1 MLVVNKYA
9 IGQIKAR
16 KGIIMTIT
24 LANSNTFAARQI
36 LRGMVDNHNVV
47 RTIFNSFERKLYTAI
62 RESVDQP
69 YDARKAKVQKII
81 DDTAKLSKIHNRV
94 VSAYLEMIKIKEPY
108 ALFHL
113 DDFME
118 KDFNRV
124 TLGEVY
130 FILWYEKMSANEN
143 KEEN

>member
-1 MLVVNKYA
+1 
-9 IGQIKAR
+9 
-16 KGIIMTIT
+16 MTIT
-24 LANSNTFAARQI
+24 VNNSNTFAARQI
-36 LRGMVDNHNVV
+36 LKGMVDNHNVV
-47 RTIFNSFERKLYTAI
+47 RTIFNSFDRKLHTTI

-69 YDARKAKVQKII
+69 YEDRKAKVHKLI
-81 DDTAKLSKIHNRV
+81 DTTSEMSKIHGRV
-94 VSAYLEMIKIKEPY
+94 VNAYLEMIKIKEPY

-118 KDFNRV
+118 EDFNRV

>member
-1 MLVVNKYA
+1 
-9 IGQIKAR
+9 
-16 KGIIMTIT
+16 MTIT

-36 LRGMVDNHNVV
+36 LKGMVDNHNVV

-62 RESVDQP
+62 RESVDRP
-69 YDARKAKVQKII
+69 YEDRKAMVHKLI
-81 DDTAKLSKIHNRV
+81 DQTSEMSKIHGRV
-94 VSAYLEMIKIKEPY
+94 VNAYLEMIKIKEPY

-118 KDFNRV
+118 EDFNRV

>member
-1 MLVVNKYA
+1 
-9 IGQIKAR
+9 
-16 KGIIMTIT
+16 MTIT
-24 LANSNTFAARQI
+24 LNNANTFAARQI
-36 LRGMVDNHNVV
+36 LKGMVDNHNVV

-62 RESVDQP
+62 RESADQP
-69 YDARKAKVQKII
+69 YDVRKAMVHKII
-81 DDTAKLSKIHNRV
+81 DDTSKLSKIHNRV
-94 VSAYLEMIKIKEPY
+94 VNAYLEMIKIKEPY

-118 KDFNRV
+118 EDFNKV

-130 FILWYEKMSANEN
+130 FILWYEKAYAENN

>member
-1 MLVVNKYA
+1 
-9 IGQIKAR
+9 
-16 KGIIMTIT
+16 MTIT
-24 LANSNTFAARQI
+24 LNNSNTFAARQI
-36 LRGMVDNHNVV
+36 LKSMVDKHNVV
-47 RTIFNSFERKLYTAI
+47 RTIFNSFDRKLHTLI

-69 YDARKAKVQKII
+69 YEDRKAMVHKLI
-81 DDTAKLSKIHNRV
+81 DQTSEMSKIHGRV
-94 VSAYLEMIKIKEPY
+94 VNAYLEMIKIKEPY

-118 KDFNRV
+118 EDFNRV

>member
-1 MLVVNKYA
+1 
-9 IGQIKAR
+9 
-16 KGIIMTIT
+16 MTIT
-24 LANSNTFAARQI
+24 LNNANTFAARQI

-62 RESVDQP
+62 RESVDQS
-69 YDARKAKVQKII
+69 YEDRKAKVQKII
-81 DDTAKLSKIHNRV
+81 DGTAKLSKIHNRV
-94 VSAYLEMIKIKEPY
+94 VNAYLEMIKIKEPY

-118 KDFNRV
+118 EDFNRV

-130 FILWYEKMSANEN
+130 FILWYEKMSTNEN

>member
-1 MLVVNKYA
+1 
-9 IGQIKAR
+9 
-16 KGIIMTIT
+16 MTIT

-36 LRGMVDNHNVV
+36 LKGMVDNHNVV
-47 RTIFNSFERKLYTAI
+47 RTIFNSFDRKLHTLI
-62 RESVDQP
+62 RESADQP
-69 YDARKAKVQKII
+69 YEDRKAKVHKLI
-81 DDTAKLSKIHNRV
+81 DDTSKLSKIHGRV
-94 VSAYLEMIKIKEPY
+94 VNAYLEMIKIKEPY

-118 KDFNRV
+118 EDFNRV

>member
-1 MLVVNKYA
+1 
-9 IGQIKAR
+9 
-16 KGIIMTIT
+16 MTIT
-24 LANSNTFAARQI
+24 LNNANTFAARQI

-47 RTIFNSFERKLYTAI
+47 RTIFNSFDRKLHTLI

-69 YDARKAKVQKII
+69 YEDRKAKVQKII

-94 VSAYLEMIKIKEPY
+94 VNAYLEMIKIKEPY

-113 DDFME
+113 DDFLLE
-118 KDFNRV
+118 DFKRV

>member
-1 MLVVNKYA
+1 
-9 IGQIKAR
+9 
-16 KGIIMTIT
+16 MTIT
-24 LANSNTFAARQI
+24 LNNSNTFAARQI
-36 LRGMVDNHNVV
+36 LKGMVDRHNVV

-69 YDARKAKVQKII
+69 YENRKAEVNQII
-81 DDTAKLSKIHNRV
+81 DETSEKSKIHGKV
-94 VSAYLEMIKIKEPY
+94 VNAYLVMLKLKEPY
-108 ALFHL
+108 VLFYF

-118 KDFNRV
+118 ADFNKV

-130 FILWYEKMSANEN
+130 FILWHEKMSAENN